1 MPMPAA
7 AARAPITDSSVSGST
22 LLRSAAE
29 QPRTAKAR
37 RRAGGAGATQPWQQR
52 AQRSEPVDCGALKR
66 PEHLQGVSF
75 PSAQL
80 SGERCV

>member
-1 MPMPAA
+1 MKY
-7 AARAPITDSSVSGST
+7 DEDSGST
-22 LLRSAAE
+22 LLRSAVE

-37 RRAGGAGATQPWQQR
+37 RRAGGAGAAQPGQQR

-66 PEHLQGVSF
+66 LEHLQDVSF
-75 PSAQL
+75 PSVSAQL